1 MESIKNKVEEFSKS
15 HPDCRD
21 FLQDIVK
28 EAEEEI
34 NKEKNDYE
42 KGVVF
47 EKAKELC
54 KYDVANFKNRFFLVL
69 STNLSC

>member
-1 MESIKNKVEEFSKS
+1 MQSFKNKVEEFSKS
-15 HPDCRD
+15 HPNCRD

-34 NKEKNDYE
+34 NKEKIDYE

-54 KYDVANFKNRFFLVL
+54 EYDAANL
-69 STNLSC
+69 